1 MYKTFYYHFTS
12 AFVLVVHTTAKLI
25 MSRCR
30 EDENGGEMNKNA
42 RARRAKLQ
50 ILTAYIC
57 KLMTFFSDL
66 CRRCLSIIYS
76 LTIHFESSV
85 FYLANSSSSA
95 TSSGAFQFSCIFGR
109 LRKAF
114 QHNMDKINEF
124 IFFICEIRCPIPH
137 D

>member
-1 MYKTFYYHFTS
+1 MYETFYYHFRS

-25 MSRCR
+25 MSRSR

-50 ILTAYIC
+50 ILAAYIC

-66 CRRCLSIIYS
+66 CRRCLSIIHS
-76 LTIHFESSV
+76 LTIHFELSV

-95 TSSGAFQFSCIFGR
+95 TSSSVFQFYYSCSFWS
-109 LRKAF
+109 LTKSF
-114 QHNMDKINEF
+114 SSQHGEN
-124 IFFICEIRCPIPH
+124 
-137 D
+137 